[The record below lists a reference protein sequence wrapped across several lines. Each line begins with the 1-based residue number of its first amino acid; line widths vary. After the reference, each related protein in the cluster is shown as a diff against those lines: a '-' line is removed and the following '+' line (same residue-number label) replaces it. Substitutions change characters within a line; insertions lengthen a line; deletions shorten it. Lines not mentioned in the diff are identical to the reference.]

1 MVNTLSSYKDI
12 FTLISFY
19 VNYKLLDSKLNRLS
33 TLTSEIR
40 SSFKNTGKP
49 VELEAWR
56 EVHNL
61 LWATTGQESPIQ
73 RRCFILNTLALTVNP
88 VRFQHFILFNRKKS
102 NMFFTNL

>member
-49 VELEAWR
+49 VKTNWR
-56 EVHNL
+56 HGVKFTICCGLLRAKNL
-61 LWATTGQESPIQ
+61 PFREDVSY
-73 RRCFILNTLALTVNP
+73 
-88 VRFQHFILFNRKKS
+88 
-102 NMFFTNL
+102 